1 VLAGRKTATSSL
13 LAQWECEREALPTVG
28 ERQIVPD
35 SNGRP
40 AATIELTAI
49 DVVPLAEV
57 GLRLVREEGERY
69 KSVNDWRQAHERY
82 WAADVIP
89 QFPRASRRRID
100 GDTLVVLERFR
111 VIPAETE

>member
-28 ERQIVPD
+28 ERQIVLD

-49 DVVPLAEV
+49 DVVRLAEV
-57 GLRLVREEGERY
+57 GLGLVREEGESY
-69 KSVNDWRQAHERY
+69 ESVRDWRQAHERY
-82 WAADVIP
+82 WAAEVIP
-89 QFPRASRRRID
+89 QLPRASGPTID